1 MTRAAVRAFLSLLI
15 GVACAAAP
23 LPTID
28 PGEAISRP
36 GPIGRGD
43 DAAAAAL
50 VGTKAPAL
58 PALRWLDGKS
68 RSLAALEGHVVVIRS
83 FTNAC
88 PFCASTMPTLQRLHE
103 RYGERVTVL
112 GVYHPK
118 PPAPTAPEDVA
129 GFVKSLKVTFPVA
142 VDEDWSLVRAWWQ
155 DLNDAPWTS
164 ITWVLDGTG
173 TIRFVHPGGEY
184 HDDGG
189 GPDHER
195 CRSDYKAL
203 IEALEKIR
211 TTAPASS

>member
-1 MTRAAVRAFLSLLI
+1 MLRTDRVVPLLLACLF
-15 GVACAAAP
+15 GVAAEAAP
-23 LPTID
+23 LPTTD
-28 PGEAISRP
+28 PEEAISRP

-43 DAAAAAL
+43 DAAAASL

-68 RSLAALEGHVVVIRS
+68 RSLASLEGRVVVIRS
-83 FTNAC
+83 FTNEC
-88 PFCASTMPTLQRLHE
+88 PFCAATIPSLQRLHE
-103 RYGERVTVL
+103 RYGDRVTFL

-118 PPAPTAPEDVA
+118 PPAPTASGDVA
-129 GFVKSLKVTFPVA
+129 AFVKSLGVTFPVA

-184 HDDGG
+184 HEDGG
-189 GPDHER
+189 GSDHAR
-195 CRSDYKAL
+195 CRSDYRR
-203 IEALEKIR
+203 LEQILGSLSPR
-211 TTAPASS
+211 P